1 MKKIARNMILCA
13 LMTMSLSAVC
23 LAEDTTATT
32 TAAEPQATATVT
44 ATTQA
49 APDQNVVDWLDP
61 AAGEWY
67 STKGNLVMTIEG
79 NTINGCAVTDPKD
92 CTYDYPRTGTF
103 TIHEQTGDRTIKMD
117 LMGHKSHQYLIVDN
131 KMPLR
136 RSLNADRYES
146 IGGVY
151 LGMTEAD
158 LTAAY
163 GQPSSTAE
171 DQGTDRWIYDSHH
184 MDAYLQGGIVIGIR
198 IYDGSDLKFDKS
210 GLTAG
215 DTTGAYAKHRK
226 RRQKPT
232 PFPRPINCRKGNTCA
247 SARISSSFPSKPVSG
262 TAHRNGASHASC
274 FHATAPFSL
283 HYPLK

>member
-1 MKKIARNMILCA
+1 MKKLAKNMILCA
-13 LMTMSLSAVC
+13 LVTMSLSAVC
-23 LAEDTTATT
+23 FAEDTTTTET

-44 ATTQA
+44 TTTQA

-136 RSLNADRYES
+136 R
-146 IGGVY
+146 
-151 LGMTEAD
+151 
-158 LTAAY
+158 
-163 GQPSSTAE
+163 
-171 DQGTDRWIYDSHH
+171 
-184 MDAYLQGGIVIGIR
+184 
-198 IYDGSDLKFDKS
+198 
-210 GLTAG
+210 
-215 DTTGAYAKHRK
+215 
-226 RRQKPT
+226 
-232 PFPRPINCRKGNTCA
+232 
-247 SARISSSFPSKPVSG
+247 
-262 TAHRNGASHASC
+262 
-274 FHATAPFSL
+274 
-283 HYPLK
+283 YP

>member
-1 MKKIARNMILCA
+1 MRMKKLAKNMILCA
-13 LMTMSLSAVC
+13 LVTMSLSAVC
-23 LAEDTTATT
+23 FAEDTTTTET

-44 ATTQA
+44 TTTQA

-79 NTINGCAVTDPKD
+79 NTINGCTVTDPKD

-131 KMPLR
+131 EMPLR

-151 LGMTEAD
+151 LGMTQED

-171 DQGTDRWIYDSHH
+171 DQGTDRWIYDNHH

-210 GLTAG
+210 GLTAS
-215 DTTGAYAKHRK
+215 DTAGAYAKSYELETTPEV
-226 RRQKPT
+226 PT
-232 PFPRPINCRKGNTCA
+232 EANA
-247 SARISSSFPSKPVSG
+247 ISKAYKLPQGEYLRFGQNFVQLSI
-262 TAHRNGASHASC
+262 
-274 FHATAPFSL
+274 
-283 HYPLK
+283 